1 MSADPTSSADPA
13 AGPPA
18 AVPSTEAT
26 RLDRLRALLAREALD
41 ALLVTA
47 PPNRRWLAGFTGS
60 AGSLLVSADAALL
73 ATDFRYWEQAAAQA
87 PAFELVREGDRGSG
101 PPIEL
106 LAGLGGR
113 AVGFEPRALSVA
125 EHAEWSEAASALPAA
140 ERPRL
145 LPAPGLVEELRLVK
159 EPAEVEAIAR
169 AAALTDACAAH
180 AAELAQPGTTERELS
195 WAIQRY
201 AMEHG
206 AERLAFDS
214 IVAAG
219 PHGALPH
226 AVPRDVPL
234 AHGQPL
240 VLDLGAVV
248 DGYCSDLTR
257 TVVVGG
263 PDAADDTFPRVYD
276 VVLTAQTMAIE
287 RIEAGMTGAQA
298 HAVAA
303 AVIDEAGYGERFG
316 HGLGHGVGVQVH
328 ESPRLRPGAADMLAD
343 GQVMTVEPGVYL
355 PGWGGV
361 RIEDMC
367 VMEGGRLRPL
377 SRAAKL
383 GAGAAD

>member
-1 MSADPTSSADPA
+1 VSSAPA
-13 AGPPA
+13 GGSPGAQA
-18 AVPSTEAT
+18 SALPSDGT
-26 RLDRLRALLAREALD
+26 RLDRLRALLTREELD
-41 ALLVTA
+41 ALLVIA

-60 AGSLLVSADAALL
+60 AGTLLISADAALL

-87 PAFELVREGDRGSG
+87 PAFELVPEGDRGSG
-101 PPIEL
+101 LPIEL
-106 LAGLGGR
+106 LAGLGGS

-125 EHAEWSEAASALPAA
+125 EHAEWSDAIEALPAA

-145 LPAPGLVEELRLVK
+145 VAAPGLVEELRLVK

-169 AAALTDACAAH
+169 AAALTDACTAH
-180 AAELAQPGTTERELS
+180 AEALAQPGTTERELA
-195 WAIQRY
+195 WALQRY

-226 AVPRDVPL
+226 AVPRDVAL
-234 AHGQPL
+234 ERGQPV
-240 VLDLGAVV
+240 VLDLGVV
-248 DGYCSDLTR
+248 VGGYCSDLTR

-263 PDAADDTFPRVYD
+263 PSEADETFRRIYD
-276 VVLTAQTMAIE
+276 VVLSAQTMAIE

-298 HAVAA
+298 HSIAA
-303 AVIDEAGYGERFG
+303 AVIEEAGYGDRFG
-316 HGLGHGVGVQVH
+316 HGLGHGVGLQVH
-328 ESPRLRPGAADMLAD
+328 EAPRLRPGADHVLAD

-367 VMEGGRLRPL
+367 VMEDGRLRPL

-383 GAGAAD
+383 GAGAHD

>member
-1 MSADPTSSADPA
+1 MSATPAHGSPGAPASAPPTD
-13 AGPPA
+13 G
-18 AVPSTEAT
+18 T
-26 RLDRLRALLAREALD
+26 RLDRLRALLARDALD

-60 AGSLLVSADAALL
+60 AGTLLVSADAALL
-73 ATDFRYWEQAAAQA
+73 ATDFRYWEQAEAQA
-87 PAFELVREGDRGSG
+87 PAFELVREGDRGGG
-101 PPIEL
+101 PPVEL

-125 EHAEWSEAASALPAA
+125 EHAEWSEAVEALPAA
-140 ERPRL
+140 ERPL
-145 LPAPGLVEELRLVK
+145 LVAAPGLVEELRLVK

-180 AAELAQPGTTERELS
+180 AEELAQPGTTERELS

-206 AERLAFDS
+206 ADRLAFDS

-226 AVPRDVPL
+226 AVPRDVAL
-234 AHGQPL
+234 ERGQPL
-240 VLDLGAVV
+240 VLDLGVVV

-263 PDAADDTFPRVYD
+263 PGEADETFRRVYD
-276 VVLTAQTMAIE
+276 VVISAQTMAIE

-298 HAVAA
+298 HAIAA

-316 HGLGHGVGVQVH
+316 HGLGHGVGLQVH
-328 ESPRLRPGAADMLAD
+328 EAPRLRPGTDHVLAD

-383 GAGAAD
+383 GAGALG